1 MILETLDKVHL
12 AIRICYTAH
21 NDSAFEQKGEF
32 PMPTQEERL
41 SSLEQTV
48 TVLSKGIRDIN
59 HNETILLGLVSEQG
73 KDIREM
79 KVSLG
84 ALNERLDV
92 FEESVSNHFGS
103 LELRFGSLE
112 HRFGSLELR
121 FGSLELR
128 FGSFEESVSNRF
140 GSLEQGINSRF
151 EEQDKR
157 FEEQD
162 KKLDQ
167 VLLLLS
173 TFIPKPE

>member
-1 MILETLDKVHL
+1 
-12 AIRICYTAH
+12 
-21 NDSAFEQKGEF
+21 
-32 PMPTQEERL
+32 MPTQEERL
-41 SSLEQTV
+41 STLEQTV

-92 FEESVSNHFGS
+92 FEQSVT
-103 LELRFGSLE
+103 
-112 HRFGSLELR
+112 
-121 FGSLELR
+121 
-128 FGSFEESVSNRF
+128 NRF
-140 GSLEQGINSRF
+140 DTLEQSVNSRF
-151 EEQDKR
+151 EGQDKR

-167 VLLLLS
+167 VLLLLN
-173 TFIPKPE
+173 TLIPRPEQEK

>member
-1 MILETLDKVHL
+1 MMLETLDKVHP
-12 AIRICYTAH
+12 AIRICYNAH

-41 SSLEQTV
+41 STLEQTV

-79 KVSLG
+79 KVGLG

-92 FEESVSNHFGS
+92 FEQSVT
-103 LELRFGSLE
+103 
-112 HRFGSLELR
+112 
-121 FGSLELR
+121 
-128 FGSFEESVSNRF
+128 NRF
-140 GSLEQGINSRF
+140 DTLEGRFDTLEGRFDTLEGRFDTLEQSVNSRF
-151 EEQDKR
+151 EGQDKR
-157 FEEQD
+157 FEGQD

-167 VLLLLS
+167 VLLLLN
-173 TFIPKPE
+173 TLIPRPEQEK

>member
-1 MILETLDKVHL
+1 MILETVDKFHL

-32 PMPTQEERL
+32 PMPSQEERL

-121 FGSLELR
+121 FCSLELRFGSFEESVSNRFGSLELR

-140 GSLEQGINSRF
+140 GSLEQGINSR
-151 EEQDKR
+151 
-157 FEEQD
+157 
-162 KKLDQ
+162 
-167 VLLLLS
+167 
-173 TFIPKPE
+173 

>member
-1 MILETLDKVHL
+1 
-12 AIRICYTAH
+12 
-21 NDSAFEQKGEF
+21 
-32 PMPTQEERL
+32 MPTQEERL
-41 SSLEQTV
+41 STLEQTV

-92 FEESVSNHFGS
+92 FEESVSN
-103 LELRFGSLE
+103 RFGSLE
-112 HRFGSLELR
+112 HRFGSLEHR
-121 FGSLELR
+121 FGSLEHR
-128 FGSFEESVSNRF
+128 FGSLEHRFGALEQGVNSRFSSLEQGIDSRFSAFEQSVSNRF
-140 GSLEQGINSRF
+140 GALEQGMNSRF

-167 VLLLLS
+167 VLHLLNTL
-173 TFIPKPE
+173 IPKPE

>member
-1 MILETLDKVHL
+1 MILETLHNVHL
-12 AIRICYTAH
+12 AVRICYNAH
-21 NDSAFEQKGEF
+21 NDSALERKGEF

-41 SSLEQTV
+41 STLEQTV
-48 TVLSKGIRDIN
+48 VVLSKGIRDIN

-92 FEESVSNHFGS
+92 FEQSVTN
-103 LELRFGSLE
+103 RFGSLE
-112 HRFGSLELR
+112 H
-121 FGSLELR
+121 
-128 FGSFEESVSNRF
+128 RF

-167 VLLLLS
+167 VLLLLN
-173 TFIPKPE
+173 TLTTKPDPEK

>member
-1 MILETLDKVHL
+1 MMLETLDKVHP
-12 AIRICYTAH
+12 AIRICYNAH

-41 SSLEQTV
+41 STLEQTV

-79 KVSLG
+79 KVGLG

-92 FEESVSNHFGS
+92 FEQSVT
-103 LELRFGSLE
+103 
-112 HRFGSLELR
+112 
-121 FGSLELR
+121 
-128 FGSFEESVSNRF
+128 NRF
-140 GSLEQGINSRF
+140 DTLEQSVNSRF
-151 EEQDKR
+151 EGQDKR
-157 FEEQD
+157 FEGQD

-167 VLLLLS
+167 VLLLLN
-173 TFIPKPE
+173 TLIPRPEQEK

>member
-1 MILETLDKVHL
+1 MMLETLDKVHP
-12 AIRICYTAH
+12 AIRICYNAH

-41 SSLEQTV
+41 STLEQTV

-92 FEESVSNHFGS
+92 FEQSVT
-103 LELRFGSLE
+103 
-112 HRFGSLELR
+112 
-121 FGSLELR
+121 
-128 FGSFEESVSNRF
+128 NRF
-140 GSLEQGINSRF
+140 DTLEGRFDTLEQSVNSRF
-151 EEQDKR
+151 EGQDKR
-157 FEEQD
+157 FEGQD

-167 VLLLLS
+167 VLLLLN
-173 TFIPKPE
+173 TLIPRPEQEK